1 MAHVCVE
8 SRCAFVVLGNVVG
21 VHWVRLFMGPREWYA
36 VPMTMALIRYAIIVD
51 IRCFRHFVGD
61 FPGGSSSYATSEGI

>member
-1 MAHVCVE
+1 ME
-8 SRCAFVVLGNVVG
+8 MRCAFVTLGTVVRLY
-21 VHWVRLFMGPREWYA
+21 WVRRIMGPREWYA

-61 FPGGSSSYATSEGI
+61 FQGGSSSYATSEGV